1 MSELSSWGNGSYRS
15 DATLHEGAVWKPAG
29 PWTPAVNA
37 LLDHLERVGFAGAP
51 RVLRTGSPPSL
62 PTRSAAA
69 VSSQDAGTSGAVS
82 GCSAFSFVPGE
93 SPHPRAWSDEAVS
106 GVGRLLRAVHDA
118 TASFTPPAGAS
129 WQASWLRDLPGT
141 DVVISHN
148 DTAPWNIVGTGGRVE
163 ALIDWEF
170 AGPVDRF
177 WELAA
182 TVWLN
187 AQLHDDD
194 IAEQHDLPDPPARA
208 RQARLIVDGYG
219 LSAAERA
226 ELADRLPEVAIHAAR
241 AEAVAGGVTME
252 STAAVTEDGYPTMW
266 GIAWRARSASWMA
279 RHRALLRQALR

>member
-1 MSELSSWGNGSYRS
+1 MSELSSWGSGSHQS
-15 DATLHEGAVWKPAG
+15 DAALRDGAVLKRVG
-29 PWTPAVNA
+29 PWTPAVIA
-37 LLDHLERVGFAGAP
+37 LLEHLERAGFTGAP
-51 RVLRTGSPPSL
+51 RALAT
-62 PTRSAAA
+62 A
-69 VSSQDAGTSGAVS
+69 SGP
-82 GCSAFSFVPGE
+82 AFSFVPGE

-106 GVGRLLRAVHDA
+106 GVGSLLRALHDA
-118 TASFTPPAGAS
+118 TATFEPPAGAS
-129 WQASWLRDLPGT
+129 WQASWLRDLPGPE
-141 DVVISHN
+141 VVISHN
-148 DTAPWNIVGTGGRVE
+148 DTAPWNIVGTGGRAE

-170 AGPVDRF
+170 AGPVDRL

-194 IAEQHDLPDPPARA
+194 IAEMHGLPDAPARA

-241 AEAVAGGVTME
+241 AEAVAGGVTLE
-252 STAAVTEDGYPTMW
+252 STEAVTPDGYPTMW

-279 RHRALLRQALR
+279 RHRALLRHALR